1 MSEVHQVR
9 LPPRLGSPAEGAA
22 VELALGPTRHAAARH
37 APAARPTRRRTSR
50 RRTRLAASRL
60 WYRYPRL
67 KRLPLAFTVRLALR
81 GALIWAIEA
90 VAFGV
95 LTLVLHGV
103 QVARWEAALVAV
115 LVIGTLNAL
124 IRPAVLLVA
133 ENLGLAV
140 FALTALVLNALIVL
154 LAALVLPGFAV
165 DSLWTAF
172 LLAFGLASINTFFSG
187 LLGINDDDSFYRN
200 VIRWLERRRAP
211 APDLDAPGTVL
222 IQIDGLA
229 EPILRGEIDAG
240 RMPTLARW
248 IASGSHRLARW
259 ECDVPSMTTSG
270 QSGILYGNNANIP
283 AFRWYEKASARLI
296 VSNHPRDAR
305 LIDQRQATD
314 HGLLRDHGS
323 SVGNILTGGAEHC
336 VVTMSRLENEAGQ
349 ITASARDLYDYFVNP
364 YNLYR
369 AIGAMVV
376 ELGLEQWQRLRQRLR
391 DVRPRMDRGGS
402 YPFVRAITAVL
413 LRDITTWT
421 LIADMFAGRQIAYAD
436 YLGYDEVA
444 HHAGPAT
451 PDARGMLRKLDGQ
464 LRQLENAARRAPR
477 RYRFVVLSDHGQST
491 GATFRQ
497 RYGLTLDQLV
507 AQLMHP
513 GQDVQLAR
521 GSGEGWGQLNAL
533 LGDVV
538 HIGGLVERG
547 VRGLLGR
554 GHATGMNSEAQQRVE
569 QADVVVCASGNL
581 AHVYFAGRPGRQ
593 SLEAIG
599 ATYPGLLEGLL
610 AHAGIGFVL
619 AHSEATGG
627 PLVLSRNGRRDLA
640 VGTVSGDD
648 PLAPFGASTAGF
660 LRRLSTYSNVGD
672 IVVNSLLE
680 PDTNQVA
687 AFEELIGCHG
697 GAGGL
702 QTMPFVLY
710 PSEWGA
716 PREQIIGAES
726 LHEFLREHISP
737 G

>member
-1 MSEVHQVR
+1 M
-9 LPPRLGSPAEGAA
+9 
-22 VELALGPTRHAAARH
+22 
-37 APAARPTRRRTSR
+37 
-50 RRTRLAASRL
+50 
-60 WYRYPRL
+60 
-67 KRLPLAFTVRLALR
+67 R

-90 VAFGV
+90 AAFGL
-95 LTLVLHGV
+95 LTLVLPGV
-103 QVARWEAALVAV
+103 QVARWESAVVAV

-124 IRPAVLLVA
+124 VRPAVLLVA

-140 FALTALVLNALIVL
+140 FALTALVLNAVIVL
-154 LAALVLPGFAV
+154 MAALLLPGFAV
-165 DSLWTAF
+165 DTLWTAL
-172 LLAFGLASINTFFSG
+172 LLAFGLAIINTVCSG

-248 IASGSHRLARW
+248 IASGSHRLASW

-283 AFRWYEKASARLI
+283 AFRWYEKSTARLI
-296 VSNHPRDAR
+296 VSNHPRDAV

-336 VVTMSRLENEAGQ
+336 VVTMSRLENASGQ

-369 AIGAMVV
+369 GIGAMVW
-376 ELGLEQWQRLRQRLR
+376 ELGVEQWQRVRQRLR

-402 YPFVRAITAVL
+402 YPFVRAVTGVL

-421 LIADMFAGRQIAYAD
+421 LIADMFAGRRIAYAD

-444 HHAGPAT
+444 HHAGPDT
-451 PDARGMLRKLDGQ
+451 QDARGMLRNLDGQ

-513 GQDVQLAR
+513 GQDVQIAS
-521 GSGEGWGQLNAL
+521 GSGEGGGQMTAL
-533 LGDVV
+533 LADVV
-538 HIGGLVERG
+538 HVGGVVERG
-547 VRGLLGR
+547 GRRLLGH
-554 GHATGMNSEAQQRVE
+554 GQSSHSAAQQQRVE
-569 QADVVVCASGNL
+569 QADVIVCASGNL
-581 AHVYFAGRPGRQ
+581 AHVYFARQPGRL
-593 SLEAIG
+593 SMEAIA
-599 ATYPGLLEGLL
+599 ATYPGLIEGLL
-610 AHAGIGFVL
+610 THPGIGFLLVY
-619 AHSEATGG
+619 SEATGG
-627 PLVLSRNGRRDLA
+627 PLVLGRNGRRELA
-640 VGTVSGDD
+640 AAPDRVLGDD
-648 PLAPFGASTAGF
+648 PLAPFSVSTAGF
-660 LRRLSTYSNVGD
+660 LRRLSSYSNVGD
-672 IVVNSLLE
+672 LVVNSLLE
-680 PDTNQVA
+680 PETGQVA

-710 PSEWGA
+710 PSEWRA
-716 PREQIIGAES
+716 PPAQIVGAEA
-726 LHEFLREHISP
+726 LHAFLSEHVSAVRPSP
-737 G
+737 